1 MAVVPVCAGS
11 SFASPRLRGEADA
24 LGSALAR
31 LSAAGEGDSPRVQLL
46 PLMPKQPLTPTLSP

>member
-1 MAVVPVCAGS
+1 MVGIV
-11 SFASPRLRGEADA
+11 SFGRGLFPRLAPLAGRRPTR
-24 LGSALAR
+24 SAAR

>member
-1 MAVVPVCAGS
+1 MAVVLVCADS

-24 LGSALAR
+24 RSALAR